1 MFLERQVNV
10 SPAIAMSS
18 FEVEKTFKK
27 ADTFRRESRPSA
39 LLAYTTG
46 AAVSGPRNPF
56 SCIKLKAQIARD
68 TFELAS
74 RSVIPTLS
82 GSKS

>member
-10 SPAIAMSS
+10 SPAIAMSG
-18 FEVEKTFKK
+18 FEVEKKLEK
-27 ADTFRRESRPSA
+27 ADTFRRLSRPSA
-39 LLAYTTG
+39 LLAYTAG
-46 AAVSGPRNPF
+46 AAVSGPRN
-56 SCIKLKAQIARD
+56 CIKLKAQIARD